1 MNYCIKYTNK
11 FRYFNNS
18 NVEIEIM
25 YSSNNK
31 LLDFCKDVL
40 KESQKLVVNIL
51 DEEISEDEISVFEAA
66 AAIHPNILFK
76 TTDIDFIYKNNNK
89 LNFLYA
95 EPISCWRYVRELSE
109 IGISEILIRDYLCFD
124 LEKLKTYCD
133 KRNIKIRCVANY
145 IEEDRF
151 NTIPPYE
158 KFFIRPEDVS
168 FYEDYIDTIE
178 FFKDD
183 YYELLEKQNILYKI
197 YNSGKWEGKIGD
209 IIDGYTDDTLN
220 TTTTPLFAEYR
231 IDCGRSCDLG
241 LCDFCEHHMV
251 LAKAL
256 EKSEIK
262 VITKEA
268 PPDDR

>member
-11 FRYFNNS
+11 FRYFDND

-25 YSSNNK
+25 YTSNNR

-40 KESQKLVVNIL
+40 KESQKLIVNII

-76 TTDIDFIYKNNNK
+76 TTDIECIYKNSNK

-95 EPISCWRYVRELSE
+95 NPATGWFDVRDLSN
-109 IGISEILIRDYLCFD
+109 IGISEILIKDYLCFN
-124 LEKLKTYCD
+124 LEKLKKYCD

-145 IEEDRF
+145 IEENRL

-168 FYEDYIDTIE
+168 VYEDYIDTIE
-178 FFKDD
+178 FYKDD

-197 YNSGKWEGKIGD
+197 YNNGRWEGKLSD

-220 TTTTPLFAEYR
+220 TTITPLFAKFR
-231 IDCGRSCDLG
+231 IDCHRRCDLG
-241 LCDFCEHHMV
+241 LCDSCEHHMA
-251 LAKAL
+251 LAKVL
-256 EKSEIK
+256 EKSGIK
-262 VITKEA
+262 VTTKEV
-268 PPDDR
+268 PPDDK

>member
-11 FRYFNNS
+11 FRYFDND

-25 YSSNNK
+25 YTSNNR

-40 KESQKLVVNIL
+40 KESQKLVVNII
-51 DEEISEDEISVFEAA
+51 DEEISEDEINVFEAA
-66 AAIHPNILFK
+66 AAIHSNILFK
-76 TTDIDFIYKNNNK
+76 TTDMECIYRNNDK

-95 EPISCWRYVRELSE
+95 EPITNWYGVKILSKM
-109 IGISEILIRDYLCFD
+109 GISEILIKDYLCFD

-133 KRNIKIRCVANY
+133 KRNIKIRCIANY

-168 FYEDYIDTIE
+168 VYEDYIDTIE
-178 FFKDD
+178 FYKDD
-183 YYELLEKQNILYKI
+183 YYELLEKQNVLYKI
-197 YNSGKWEGKIGD
+197 YNSGKWEGKLSD
-209 IIDGYTDDTLN
+209 IIDGYTEDVSNITIA
-220 TTTTPLFAEYR
+220 PSFVKFR
-231 IDCGRSCDLG
+231 IDCERRCDLG
-241 LCDFCEHHMV
+241 LCDSCEHHMA

-256 EKSEIK
+256 EKSGIK
-262 VITKEA
+262 VTTKEA
-268 PPDDR
+268 PPDDK

>member
-51 DEEISEDEISVFEAA
+51 DEKISEDEVSVFEAA

-95 EPISCWRYVRELSE
+95 EPISRWLDVGELSE
-109 IGISEILIRDYLCFD
+109 IGISEILIKDYLCFD

-151 NTIPPYE
+151 NTIPPYK
-158 KFFIRPEDVS
+158 KFFIRPEDIS

-178 FFKDD
+178 FYKDD

-209 IIDGYTDDTLN
+209 IIDGYIDDTLN
-220 TTTTPLFAEYR
+220 TTITPLFAKFR
-231 IDCGRSCDLG
+231 IDCGRRCDLG
-241 LCDFCEHHMV
+241 LCDFCEHHID

-256 EKSEIK
+256 EKSGIK
-262 VITKEA
+262 VTTKEA
-268 PPDDR
+268 PPYDR

>member
-51 DEEISEDEISVFEAA
+51 DEEISENEISVFEAA

-95 EPISCWRYVRELSE
+95 EPISCWRDVRELSE

-158 KFFIRPEDVS
+158 EFFIRPEDVS

-178 FFKDD
+178 FYKDD

-197 YNSGKWEGKIGD
+197 YNSGKWEGKLSD
-209 IIDGYTDDTLN
+209 IIDGYTEDVLN
-220 TTTTPLFAEYR
+220 TTVLPSFAKFR
-231 IDCGRSCDLG
+231 VDCQRRCDLG
-241 LCDFCEHHMV
+241 LCDSCKHHTV
-251 LAKAL
+251 WAKTL
-256 EKSEIK
+256 EKSGIK
-262 VITKEA
+262 VTTKEV

>member
-51 DEEISEDEISVFEAA
+51 DEEISENEVSVFEAA

-95 EPISCWRYVRELSE
+95 EPISCWRDVRELSE

-183 YYELLEKQNILYKI
+183 YYELLEKQNVLYKI

-220 TTTTPLFAEYR
+220 NTITPLFAEFR
-231 IDCGRSCDLG
+231 IDCGRRCDLG
-241 LCDFCEHHMV
+241 LCDFCEHHMT

-256 EKSEIK
+256 EKFEIK
-262 VITKEA
+262 FTTKEA
-268 PPDDR
+268 PPHDR

>member
-11 FRYFNNS
+11 FRYFDND

-25 YSSNNK
+25 YTSTNK
-31 LLDFCKDVL
+31 LLDFCKNIL
-40 KESQKLVVNIL
+40 KESQKLVVNII
-51 DEEISEDEISVFEAA
+51 DEEISDDEIEVFKAA

-95 EPISCWRYVRELSE
+95 ELISCWRDVRELSE
-109 IGISEILIRDYLCFD
+109 IGISEILIRDCLCFD

-151 NTIPPYE
+151 NIIPPYE

-178 FFKDD
+178 FYKDD

-220 TTTTPLFAEYR
+220 TTITPLFAEFR
-231 IDCGRSCDLG
+231 IDCGRRCDLG
-241 LCDFCEHHMV
+241 LCDSCKHNIA

-256 EKSEIK
+256 EKSGIE
-262 VITKEA
+262 VTTKEV